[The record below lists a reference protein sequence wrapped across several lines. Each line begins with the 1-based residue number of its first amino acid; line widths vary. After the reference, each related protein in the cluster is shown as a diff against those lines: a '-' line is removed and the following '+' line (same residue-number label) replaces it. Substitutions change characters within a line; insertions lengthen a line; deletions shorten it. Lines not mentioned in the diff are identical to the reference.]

1 MRVLILLF
9 LVQLMFLQSCDQQ
22 PSDQLK
28 LDTIEHVLV
37 IGVDGMS
44 PDGIQQAHTPH
55 LDRLRTEGAYT
66 YQARAVLP
74 TSSSPNWAS
83 MIMGAGPEQHGITSN
98 AWARDDFTL
107 PTNAGDEK
115 GFFPT
120 IFTLLHDQR
129 PEAEVG
135 AIYHWKDFGRLFDST
150 HVTYN
155 QAPASEEE
163 TAAVAAQY
171 IKEKKPTFCFVHLDH
186 VDGAGHSKGHGS
198 PTYYE
203 AVSKADSLI
212 GELLMAVEEAGMEES
227 TLIIVTADHGGLGFG
242 HGGESPE
249 EMLIPFILWGKSIKK
264 AYSIASTVNTYD
276 NAVTAAF
283 ALQLEIPLAWIGRP
297 VKEAFQGSP
306 VPKIKYPVKKLVR
319 MPIIHPK
326 KIGFEQAGG
335 LFVDSLPTLNISNP
349 NEEGQIRYTLD
360 GTSPDK
366 ASAIFTSP
374 FPLQQTAIV
383 KTAIFEG
390 DKKLSKDV
398 TGYFRVH
405 QPTPAHGIRYKS
417 YIVEG
422 MEKLP
427 DFVSL
432 KPASQGNTYEYSLDH
447 LDLPQL
453 EQIAVTMEGY
463 IEIDVAGPYQFY
475 IASDDGSQL
484 WVNDQLVA
492 DNDGNHG
499 VIERSGTIE
508 LPKGRHLLNVKWYN
522 SGGGM
527 GLFTYYKG
535 PNTPKQLIP
544 AEKLYLRN
552 DK

>member
-1 MRVLILLF
+1 
-9 LVQLMFLQSCDQQ
+9 
-22 PSDQLK
+22 
-28 LDTIEHVLV
+28 
-37 IGVDGMS
+37 MS
-44 PDGIQQAHTPH
+44 PDGIQQAETPH
-55 LDRLRTEGAYT
+55 IDRLQTEGSYT

-98 AWARDDFTL
+98 AWARNDFTL
-107 PTNAGDEK
+107 PTNAGDEN

-129 PEAEVG
+129 PDAEVG

-150 HVTYN
+150 HVTYD
-155 QAPASEEE
+155 QAPASEEA

-171 IKEKKPTFCFVHLDH
+171 IKDKKPSFCFVHLDH

-198 PTYYE
+198 PAYYE

-212 GELLMAVEEAGMEES
+212 GQLLSALEEADMQES
-227 TLIIVTADHGGLGFG
+227 TLVIVTADHGGLGFG

-249 EMLIPFILWGKSIKK
+249 EVLIPFILWGKSIKK
-264 AYSIASTVNTYD
+264 GYAISSPVNTYD

-283 ALQLEIPLAWIGRP
+283 ALQLDIPLAWIGRP
-297 VKEAFQGSP
+297 VKEAFQGFP
-306 VPKIKYPVKKLVR
+306 TPELKYPVKKLIR

-349 NEEGQIRYTLD
+349 NEEGEIRYTLD
-360 GTSPDK
+360 GTSPHQE
-366 ASAIFTSP
+366 SSIFTSP
-374 FPLQQTAIV
+374 FTLQQTAIV
-383 KTAIFEG
+383 KAAIFKGQE
-390 DKKLSKDV
+390 KLSKAA

-405 QPTPAHGIRYKS
+405 QPSPAHGIRYKS

-427 DFVSL
+427 DFASL
-432 KPASQGNTYEYSLDH
+432 KPATQGSTYEYSLDH
-447 LDLPQL
+447 LDLPQP
-453 EQIAVTMEGY
+453 EQIAVTMDGY
-463 IEIDVAGPYQFY
+463 IEIDQGGSYQFY

-484 WVNDQLVA
+484 WINDQLIA

-508 LPKGRHLLNVKWYN
+508 LPKGRHLLSVKWYN

-527 GLFTYYKG
+527 GLFTYYRG

-544 AEKLYLRN
+544 AEKLYLS
-552 DK
+552 KK

>member
-1 MRVLILLF
+1 MRVLTLLL
-9 LVQLMFLQSCDQQ
+9 LVQLLVLLSCDQQ
-22 PSDQLK
+22 AADPLQLDSIK
-28 LDTIEHVLV
+28 HVLV

-44 PDGIQQAHTPH
+44 PDGIQQAQTPH
-55 LDRLRTEGAYT
+55 IDRLRTEGAYT

-98 AWARDDFTL
+98 AWARNDFTL
-107 PTNAGDEK
+107 PSNAGDEK

-155 QAPASEEE
+155 QAPASEEA

-171 IKEKKPTFCFVHLDH
+171 IKDKKPSFCFVHLDH

-198 PTYYE
+198 PAYYE

-212 GELLMAVEEAGMEES
+212 GQLLSALEAADIQES
-227 TLIIVTADHGGLGFG
+227 TLVIVTADHGGLGFG

-249 EMLIPFILWGKSIKK
+249 EVLIPFILWGKSVKK
-264 AYSIASTVNTYD
+264 GYSISSPVNTYD

-283 ALQLEIPLAWIGRP
+283 ALQLDIPLAWIGRP
-297 VKEAFQGSP
+297 VKEAFQG
-306 VPKIKYPVKKLVR
+306 VPTPKLTYPVKKLVR

-335 LFVDSLPTLNISNP
+335 LFVDSLPILNISNP
-349 NEEGQIRYTLD
+349 NEEGEIRYTLD
-360 GTSPDK
+360 GTSPHP
-366 ASAIFTSP
+366 ASSLFTAP

-383 KTAIFEG
+383 KAAIFKGQE
-390 DKKLSKDV
+390 KLSKAV

-405 QPTPAHGIRYKS
+405 QPSPAHGIRYKS

-427 DFVSL
+427 NFASL
-432 KPASQGNTYEYSLDH
+432 EPASQGSTYEYSLDH
-447 LDLPQL
+447 LDLPQP
-453 EQIAVTMEGY
+453 EQIAVTMDGY
-463 IEIDVAGPYQFY
+463 IEIDQGGTYQFY

-484 WVNDQLVA
+484 WINDQLIA

-508 LPKGRHLLNVKWYN
+508 LTKGRHLLNVKWYN

-527 GLFTYYKG
+527 GLFTYYSG

-544 AEKLYLRN
+544 AGKLYLSQ
-552 DK
+552 K